1 MMIPV
6 FLMEAI
12 QRDDKFMTP
21 SAIEILSR
29 EPLEGED
36 YGSFSERLLGECGG
50 GGNSEFVMESLFFGV
65 QGDRDRHWK
74 LLKKL
79 GRLVL

>member
-1 MMIPV
+1 MIPV
-6 FLMEAI
+6 FLVEAI

-29 EPLEGED
+29 EPLDGGD
-36 YGSFSERLLGECGG
+36 HGLLGERLLGECGG

-65 QGDRDRHWK
+65 EGDRNRHWK
-74 LLKKL
+74 RMKKL
-79 GRLVL
+79 WRAV